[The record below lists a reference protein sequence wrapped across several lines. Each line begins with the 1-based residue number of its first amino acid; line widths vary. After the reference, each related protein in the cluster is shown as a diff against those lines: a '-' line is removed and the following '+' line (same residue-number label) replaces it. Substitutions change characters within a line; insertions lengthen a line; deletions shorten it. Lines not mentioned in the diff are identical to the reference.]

1 MNFQNSRIEYINSAN
16 RTVGTNE
23 NFIYTMTLAP
33 DEQYDHVCVL
43 FANIPISYY
52 VIRAGFNTFRLQ
64 ELTTTVTITIPPGNY
79 SAPSFITVVVPLM
92 NAASPN
98 SWIYSMNINN
108 SFTSGS
114 DGKFYYSVSG
124 NGSNQPTIITT
135 QNVYNQLGLNQ
146 NSTNTF
152 VSNALVST
160 NVVNFVPET
169 TLYLYSDL
177 IETKNNNTTNVLQ
190 ELYGEN
196 NTNFA
201 NLVYQCTSVE
211 GYSKRIKQAKTNS
224 FSIQLL
230 DEYENVM
237 NLNGQPFFV
246 TLLFYRSNDVFDIVK
261 RYIKYNLLKDSN

>member
-16 RTVGTNE
+16 RTTGTNE
-23 NFIYTMTLAP
+23 NFVYTMSLAP
-33 DEQYDHVCVL
+33 DEYYDHVCVL
-43 FANIPISYY
+43 FANVPISYY
-52 VIRAGFNTFRLQ
+52 VVRAGFNTFKLQ

-79 SAPSFITVVVPLM
+79 SAASFISVVVPLI

-98 SWIYSMNINN
+98 TWIYNISINN
-108 SFTSGS
+108 NFTNVA
-114 DGKFYYSVSG
+114 DGKFYYTVTG
-124 NGSNQPTIITT
+124 NGVNQPSIITT
-135 QNVYNQLGLNQ
+135 QNVYNQLGFNQ

-160 NVVNFVPET
+160 NVLNFIPEST
-169 TLYLYSDL
+169 MYLYSNL
-177 IETKNNNTTNVLQ
+177 IETKHNNTTNVLQ

-196 NTNFA
+196 NTNFS

-211 GYSKRIKQAKTNS
+211 GYSKRIKQPFSNS
-224 FSIQLL
+224 FSLQLL

-246 TLLFYRSNDVFDIVK
+246 TLLFYKSNDVFDIIK
-261 RYIKYNLLKDSN
+261 RFIKYNLLMQPN